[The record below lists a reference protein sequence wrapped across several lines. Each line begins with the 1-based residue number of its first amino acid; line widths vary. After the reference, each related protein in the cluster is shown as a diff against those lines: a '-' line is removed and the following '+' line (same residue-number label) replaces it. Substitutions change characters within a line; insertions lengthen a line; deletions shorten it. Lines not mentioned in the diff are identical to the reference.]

1 VFAALKE
8 KVFGIK
14 TSKNQAKGR
23 LHLVLV
29 QDRTGLSGDEMGTFK
44 ADLLAVLKRYFVID
58 DTGLDVQYQRETSST
73 TLVINS
79 PVLRK
84 KPTVVATE
92 RKAEAA
98 PA

>member
-1 VFAALKE
+1 MFAALKE

>member
-14 TSKNQAKGR
+14 SSKNQAKGR

-44 ADLLAVLKRYFVID
+44 SDLLAVLKRYFVID
-58 DTGLDVQYQRETSST
+58 DGGLDVQYQRESNST

-84 KPTVVATE
+84 KPAVVSSE
-92 RKAEAA
+92 KRAEAA